1 MRTFKTMSGIVLA
14 VAVLLFFLTTAL
26 QWVTYDLPFY
36 ERHLSAL
43 GVADDLQVDLPTLM
57 GYVEA
62 LTDYLKGA
70 RPSPNMSTV
79 VRGQESLLF
88 GEREIHHLVD
98 VRHLFALSTLIR
110 NISLVTILIISALVT
125 YTRIW
130 RGVIKVYAYT
140 SSGIVLLLLV
150 LGVMA
155 AIDFNRVFTIF
166 HLLSFSN
173 DLWLLDPATE
183 NLIVMFP
190 EPFFA
195 AAAAR
200 IVITASL
207 GYLLTLASSVY
218 IAFRLGGDLR

>member
-1 MRTFKTMSGIVLA
+1 MRTLKTMSGFLLA
-14 VAVLLFFLTTAL
+14 VAVLLFFLTAAL
-26 QWVTYDLPFY
+26 QWVTYDLQFY
-36 ERHLSAL
+36 ERHLSTL
-43 GVADDLQVDLPTLM
+43 GVADDLQVDFPTLM

-62 LTDYLKGA
+62 LTDYLKGS
-70 RPSPNMSTV
+70 RPSPNVSTV

-88 GEREIHHLVD
+88 GEREIQHLVD
-98 VRHLFALSTLIR
+98 VRHLFALSKVIS
-110 NISLVTILIISALVT
+110 NISLVTILVILVLVT
-125 YTRIW
+125 YLGIW
-130 RGVIKVYAYT
+130 RSAIKAYAYA
-140 SSGIVLLLLV
+140 SAGVVLLLLV
-150 LGVMA
+150 LAVMA

-200 IVITASL
+200 ILVTASL
-207 GYLLTLASSVY
+207 GYLLTLASSFY
-218 IAFRLGGDLR
+218 MAFRLGGDSR